1 MKRKLLPLLIAGLA
15 SGYATAGVT
24 VYGKANVSVQSNDS
38 NAMSSDTQ
46 DNWTLNS
53 NASRVGVKGSKKL
66 GDTGLKAIYK
76 VEYEVAFDD
85 GDDGSGNKS
94 ELKQRNTYV
103 GLTGNFGTIIGGY
116 HDTPLKLAQG
126 KVDRFNDLDVGDI
139 KNVVSGENR
148 LGDSVIYTTP
158 KFSGVSASIGL
169 VLGEDD
175 GVNNTDNDGLTDST
189 SISIQWSG
197 HGARLAVANDSDVDE
212 ELVAND
218 WTVAMPGK
226 TGLDIT
232 RFVGEYGQDN
242 WKIGALV
249 QSAEPTDDNATDIE
263 EKGTILSGEL
273 KVASNVK
280 LKLQYASSE
289 TSEDGEEDI
298 EIDQIAF
305 GADYKLDKKTKLYA
319 YYAKVQTE
327 KGSVDAEDKTFGL
340 GIETKF

>member
-76 VEYEVAFDD
+76 VEYEVYFDD
-85 GDDGSGNKS
+85 GDDGTGNSS
-94 ELKQRNTYV
+94 ELKQRNTYI
-103 GLTGNFGTIIGGY
+103 GLTGDFGTIIGGN

-148 LGDSVIYTTP
+148 MKNSVIYTTP
-158 KFSGVSASIGL
+158 NFEGLSASVGL
-169 VLGEDD
+169 VLNEED
-175 GVNNTDNDGLTDST
+175 GVDGDNDDKNGLTDST
-189 SISIQWSG
+189 SLLVQWKG
-197 HGARLAVANDSDVDE
+197 NGARLAVANDSD
-212 ELVAND
+212 LKG
-218 WTVAMPGK
+218 M
-226 TGLDIT
+226 DIT
-232 RFVGEYGQDN
+232 RFVGEYGQDG
-242 WKIGALV
+242 WKIGALI
-249 QSAEPTDDNATDIE
+249 QTAEPAEDNDTDME
-263 EKGTILSGEL
+263 EKGTILSGEV
-273 KVASNVK
+273 KVASNLK
-280 LKLQYASSE
+280 LKLQYGTSE
-289 TSEDGEEDI
+289 TSEDGMEDI

-319 YYAKVQTE
+319 YYAKVTE
-327 KGSVDAEDKTFGL
+327 EQGNNESEDKTFGV